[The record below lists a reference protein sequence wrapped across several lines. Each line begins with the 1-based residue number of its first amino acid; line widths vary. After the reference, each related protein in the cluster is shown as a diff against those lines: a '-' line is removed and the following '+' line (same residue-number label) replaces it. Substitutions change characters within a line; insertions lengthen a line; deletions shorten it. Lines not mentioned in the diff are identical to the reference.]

1 MPYFFVTNA
10 IKGLEISAAITLVC
24 LFIFGY
30 FKSKMTGIHPWWG
43 GTKVMLIGAAAAAT
57 AFAIAKLIQA

>member
-1 MPYFFVTNA
+1 
-10 IKGLEISAAITLVC
+10 
-24 LFIFGY
+24 
-30 FKSKMTGIHPWWG
+30 MTGIHPWWG